1 LRQHSEKESKAE
13 NEVAITSLQ
22 TPSNASNE
30 QREMCKNET
39 AKEKEQKIKC
49 QSDKISNIRTTGLA
63 LHIGICIPNLQAISF
78 ISRLDATAGIPHKE
92 ALHLTSPSHWIVIWG
107 ALLIAINVRQW
118 ERFIKLVASMNPL
131 SI

>member
-1 LRQHSEKESKAE
+1 
-13 NEVAITSLQ
+13 
-22 TPSNASNE
+22 
-30 QREMCKNET
+30 MCKNET

-92 ALHLTSPSHWIVIWG
+92 ALHLTSQSHWIVIWG
-107 ALLIAINVRQW
+107 PLVMVINVRQ
-118 ERFIKLVASMNPL
+118 RKGFIKVLASIKPLV
-131 SI
+131 I